1 MTENKV
7 LNESIPLGGVTLYRY
22 VLVCQG
28 KHTTFNVFFSAQQNI
43 QVGLTTALVGPNSH
57 VYPPDSVSTNAIGP
71 ATLQS
76 QLLVILSRQI
86 IEQDPQHGMTPKLI
100 NINTY
105 GMFHN
110 WVLLG

>member
-1 MTENKV
+1 M
-7 LNESIPLGGVTLYRY
+7 
-22 VLVCQG
+22 
-28 KHTTFNVFFSAQQNI
+28 
-43 QVGLTTALVGPNSH
+43 
-57 VYPPDSVSTNAIGP
+57 
-71 ATLQS
+71 LQS
-76 QLLVILSRQI
+76 QLLAILSRQI